1 MDITEF
7 KKGKWY
13 KDNEG
18 DFIKF
23 DCHDSI
29 NIYGTAKVYKS
40 QGKKYE
46 NDVISL
52 TFSRYT
58 FSPMSIEE
66 MKQHLPES
74 EWWEETASDLF
85 PIY

>member
-1 MDITEF
+1 MDITDF

-23 DCHDSI
+23 YDYDAGY
-29 NIYGTAKVYKS
+29 IYGSARIYLS

-46 NDVISL
+46 NDVSSL
-52 TFSRYT
+52 TFSRNT

-66 MKQHLPES
+66 MKKHLPER
-74 EWWEETASDLF
+74 EWWVEQSNDLF